1 MNVKQ
6 VFKLF
11 ICVLIPLSIGG
22 ISGYIT
28 SVQIPTWYTTLV
40 KPGFNPPN
48 AVFGPVWTMLY
59 LLLGISLYIVTNTT
73 SQHKKVALILF
84 FIQLVLNFFWSIIFF
99 NGHAIGLAAIEI
111 ILLWFCIILMIF
123 HIYKISRWAAL
134 MNLPYLL
141 WVSFATVLNVSIYVL
156 N

>member
-28 SVQIPTWYTTLV
+28 SAQITTWYTTLV

-48 AVFGPVWTMLY
+48 AVFGLVWTMLY
-59 LLLGISLYIVTNTT
+59 LLMGISLYIVTNVT

-99 NGHAIGLAAIEI
+99 NRHAIGLAAIEI

-141 WVSFATVLNVSIYVL
+141 WVSFATILNVSIYVL